1 MSDNLQFIYCQE
13 FWTVSAFL
21 RTSMKDSDKK
31 SIFVNGEEK
40 GIEIERIIHT
50 KLSNLKQND
59 IYRKELADDILELAK
74 NVSITCQW
82 VPYMTNFPYKDENNE
97 REYDTLG
104 FFKFDVEYYKDN
116 PKKKESVRPMLIQ
129 QLPYIA
135 LNTIKEFGQKE
146 ENKGIF
152 FDTESPIFVF
162 VTSNKTKP
170 SGISW
175 NPENIKKYKKVIS
188 YWTEVY
194 SGQWSDYSETL
205 YDMRIENN
213 LSNRTSELHFI
224 RRNSGFIYMA
234 EENYEQFFE
243 SYMKVWVLDPTPKIR
258 AVLFALR
265 SINESLDHLFL
276 KSHSDVFMNLETIEG
291 KIKNLRLLRGLIQT
305 KLSTIYN
312 ELDYNRRQHYTSV
325 LKHLISEFDLQ
336 SVVSRVNEKFTI
348 IYDSMEELYLKKSE
362 ENQQR
367 AEKGMNILNLLF
379 GVGVLGD
386 LVALVM
392 IALSLNEAAIGAII
406 LNGLVAI
413 IITGILIATIGFY
426 VNMKI
431 KNRKEKIKKTV
442 DAVIED
448 GKGNIVLIKRKYPPF
463 IDYHALPGGFIEKGE
478 SPEQALIREVREETN
493 LNVKI
498 IKKIGVYND
507 ENRDPRGSVHSTA
520 YKCVISG
527 NISKMDSGDDSK
539 MVELYPIGKLNEL
552 DLAFDHKEILKDADV
567 LK

>member
-1 MSDNLQFIYCQE
+1 MEFIYCQE
-13 FWTVSAFL
+13 FWTISAFL
-21 RTSMKDSDKK
+21 RTSKKASDKK
-31 SIFVNGEEK
+31 SIAVNGEQK
-40 GIEIERIIHT
+40 SVEIEALIKK
-50 KLSNLKQND
+50 KLSSLTKND

-74 NVSITCQW
+74 NVSLTCQW

-97 REYDTLG
+97 REYDILG

-116 PKKKESVRPMLIQ
+116 PKEKESVKPMLIQ
-129 QLPYIA
+129 QLPHIV
-135 LNTIKEFGQKE
+135 LNTLKEFGKKD
-146 ENKGIF
+146 ENKGIN
-152 FDTESPIFVF
+152 FDTESPIFIF

-170 SGISW
+170 SEVSW
-175 NPENIKKYKKVIS
+175 TPENIEKYKKVIS

-194 SGQWSDYSETL
+194 SGQWPDYSETL
-205 YDMRIENN
+205 YDRRIENN

-234 EENYEQFFE
+234 KDNYEQFFE
-243 SYMKVWVLDPTPKIR
+243 SYMKTWVLDPTPKIR

-265 SINESLDHLFL
+265 SINESLDHVFL
-276 KSHSDVFMNLETIEG
+276 KSNSDIFMNLETIEG

-305 KLSTIYN
+305 NLSTIYN

-336 SVVSRVNEKFTI
+336 SIVSRVNEKFTI

-362 ENQQR
+362 ENQQK

-386 LVALVM
+386 LVTITM
-392 IALSLNEAAIGAII
+392 IALSLGTNSIEAKV

-426 VNMKI
+426 INMKL
-431 KNRKEKIKKTV
+431 KTRKEKIRKTV

-463 IDYHALPGGFIEKGE
+463 IDHYALPGGFIEKGE
-478 SPEQALIREVREETN
+478 SPEQAVIREVMEETN

-498 IKKIGVYND
+498 VDKIGLYDD
-507 ENRDPRGSVHSTA
+507 EHRDPRGPVHSTA
-520 YKCVISG
+520 FKCVVIG
-527 NISKMDSGDDSK
+527 DISKMESGDDSK
-539 MVELYPIGKLNEL
+539 MVELFPIRKVNEL
-552 DLAFDHKEILKDADV
+552 ELAFDHKEILKDAGV

>member
-1 MSDNLQFIYCQE
+1 MSDNLEFVYCQE
-13 FWTVSAFL
+13 FWTISAFL
-21 RTSMKDSDKK
+21 RTSKKVNDKK
-31 SIFVNGEEK
+31 SIAVNGEQK
-40 GIEIERIIHT
+40 SVEIEAVIKNKLGSLT
-50 KLSNLKQND
+50 KND

-74 NVSITCQW
+74 NISLTCQW

-104 FFKFDVEYYKDN
+104 FFKFDVEYYKEN
-116 PKKKESVRPMLIQ
+116 PKKKESVRPILIQ
-129 QLPYIA
+129 QLPYIV
-135 LNTIKEFGQKE
+135 LNTLKEFGKRE
-146 ENKGIF
+146 ENKGIY

-170 SGISW
+170 TNISW
-175 NPENIKKYKKVIS
+175 NPDNIEKYKKVIS

-205 YDMRIENN
+205 YDKRIENN

-234 EENYEQFFE
+234 EDNYEQFFE

-265 SINESLDHLFL
+265 SINESLDHVFL
-276 KSHSDVFMNLETIEG
+276 KSNSDVFMNLDTIEG

-336 SVVSRVNEKFTI
+336 SIVSRVNEKFTI

-362 ENQQR
+362 ENQQK

-386 LVALVM
+386 LVAIAM
-392 IALSLNEAAIGAII
+392 IALSLGEDAIGAKI

-426 VNMKI
+426 MNMKL
-431 KNRKEKIKKTV
+431 KTRKEKIKKTV

-463 IDYHALPGGFIEKGE
+463 IDHHALPGGFIEKGE

-493 LNVKI
+493 LEVKI
-498 IKKIGVYND
+498 VEKIGIYDD
-507 ENRDPRGSVHSTA
+507 ENRDPRGTVHSTA
-520 YKCVISG
+520 FKCVITG
-527 NISKMDSGDDSK
+527 ALSKMESGDDSK
-539 MVELYPIGKLNEL
+539 MVELYPIRKVNDL
-552 DLAFDHKEILKDADV
+552 DLAFDHKEILKDADII
-567 LK
+567 K

>member
-1 MSDNLQFIYCQE
+1 
-13 FWTVSAFL
+13 
-21 RTSMKDSDKK
+21 
-31 SIFVNGEEK
+31 
-40 GIEIERIIHT
+40 
-50 KLSNLKQND
+50 
-59 IYRKELADDILELAK
+59 
-74 NVSITCQW
+74 
-82 VPYMTNFPYKDENNE
+82 
-97 REYDTLG
+97 
-104 FFKFDVEYYKDN
+104 
-116 PKKKESVRPMLIQ
+116 
-129 QLPYIA
+129 
-135 LNTIKEFGQKE
+135 
-146 ENKGIF
+146 
-152 FDTESPIFVF
+152 
-162 VTSNKTKP
+162 
-170 SGISW
+170 
-175 NPENIKKYKKVIS
+175 
-188 YWTEVY
+188 
-194 SGQWSDYSETL
+194 
-205 YDMRIENN
+205 
-213 LSNRTSELHFI
+213 
-224 RRNSGFIYMA
+224 
-234 EENYEQFFE
+234 
-243 SYMKVWVLDPTPKIR
+243 
-258 AVLFALR
+258 
-265 SINESLDHLFL
+265 
-276 KSHSDVFMNLETIEG
+276 
-291 KIKNLRLLRGLIQT
+291 
-305 KLSTIYN
+305 
-312 ELDYNRRQHYTSV
+312 